1 MALTK
6 GIVSG
11 GNYTFSAANK
21 TITFSNDYIGM
32 SLSDVTYITNIK
44 SGVATVIYD
53 PFDATKGGVLNGLV
67 LTLAY
72 NTTSMGNTDPLQII
86 VGFTPNNATPLNV
99 NVLPTAESQDN
110 AANISSIAEEVDLLT
125 QALDEGS
132 GINLN
137 VSDRT
142 IKKDVNGAIIPSDGV
157 TYSFIVNKLNDDI
170 VIDTTG
176 YQTMSFQIQA
186 TTNWSG
192 SFTLFG
198 RNGPV
203 SLGIIPCTL
212 LNSSVVLTSA
222 FSPTLGGQ
230 SAYEAPCIYKF
241 VRLVCTTYGSGQASV
256 FITLKA
262 GSQYPLGNMSQLPV
276 NANISTILG
285 SAILAVN
292 AGTSTN
298 SAVGTSANG
307 GWGIAGAYGPT
318 QNPPNASTTLSTNVP
333 YPIGI
338 GGREQPYIGALS
350 GIFRYITVDGGGR
363 YILGGDTPDTETRT
377 QSKRGDGSV
386 PGIPPRG
393 VGARS
398 NTMMGGQALNVQD
411 VSQSEG
417 DTTTTLLQ
425 QILVE
430 LKMLNQ
436 QINELPL
443 TMNLGIKM
451 QNEVG
456 DYRQEEY
463 NNHVNNQ

>member
-11 GNYTFSAANK
+11 GNYTFSAANR
-21 TITFSNDYIGM
+21 TITFSSDYIGM

-72 NTTSMGNTDPLQII
+72 NTTSMGDTDPLQII
-86 VGFTPNNATPLNV
+86 VGFTPNNATPVNV

-110 AANISSIAEEVDLLT
+110 AVNISSIAEEVDLLT
-125 QALDEGS
+125 QALDERS

-176 YQTMSFQIQA
+176 YQTMSFQIQ
-186 TTNWSG
+186 TTTTWSG
-192 SFTLFG
+192 SFTLSG

-203 SLGIIPCTL
+203 SYGIIPCTQL
-212 LNSSVVLTSA
+212 GGNTTITSA
-222 FSPTLGGQ
+222 FSPALGGQ
-230 SAYEAPCIYKF
+230 SAYETPCIYKF
-241 VRLVCTTYGSGQASV
+241 VRLVCTTYSSGQASV

-262 GSQYPLGNMSQLPV
+262 GSQYPLGNLSQLPV
-276 NANISTILG
+276 NANIATYGGTTVSTAQQLG
-285 SAILAVN
+285 PTGLLSSAGNFAI
-292 AGTSTN
+292 GS
-298 SAVGTSANG
+298 SYVGTS
-307 GWGIAGAYGPT
+307 
-318 QNPPNASTTLSTNVP
+318 NPPNTTSSLATGVP
-333 YPIGI
+333 YPHAIA
-338 GGREQPYIGALS
+338 GRELPYMGALS
-350 GIFRYITVDGGGR
+350 GIFRHITVDGGGR
-363 YILGGDTPDTETRT
+363 YILGADTPDTETRF
-377 QSKRGDGSV
+377 QSKRGDGAV

-393 VGARS
+393 IGARS

>member
-21 TITFSNDYIGM
+21 TITFSSDYIGM

-72 NTTSMGNTDPLQII
+72 NTTSMGDTDPLQII
-86 VGFTPNNATPLNV
+86 VGFTPNNATPVNV

-110 AANISSIAEEVDLLT
+110 AVNISSIAEQVDLLT

-132 GINLN
+132 RINLS

-142 IKKDVNGAIIPSDGV
+142 VKKDSEGAIIPSDGV
-157 TYSFIVNKLNDDI
+157 TYSFIVNKLSDDI

-176 YQTMSFQIQA
+176 YQTISFQIQA
-186 TTNWSG
+186 TTTWSG
-192 SFTLFG
+192 SFTLAG

-203 SLGIIPCTL
+203 SYGIVPCTL
-212 LNSSVVLTSA
+212 LGSNVVLTSA
-222 FSPTLGGQ
+222 FSPSLGGQ

-276 NANISTILG
+276 NASVTAIGSLG
-285 SAILAVN
+285 LTNLLNNLNVTSVGNSIGIT
-292 AGTSTN
+292 GTAS
-298 SAVGTSANG
+298 
-307 GWGIAGAYGPT
+307 PT
-318 QNPPNASTTLSTNVP
+318 TNVP
-333 YPIGI
+333 NTTSTLASTIPYPVGI
-338 GGREQPYIGALS
+338 GGRELPYMGAIG

-363 YILGGDTPDTETRT
+363 YILGGDTPATETRT
-377 QSKRGDGSV
+377 LSTRGDGAI

-393 VGARS
+393 VGGRPNS
-398 NTMMGGQALNVQD
+398 MQGSQTLLVED
-411 VSQSEG
+411 VGQSEG
-417 DTTTTLLQ
+417 DTMPMLLQ

-443 TMNLGIKM
+443 IMNLGIKM
-451 QNEVG
+451 QNEVA

-463 NNHVNNQ
+463 NKNINNQ

>member
-11 GNYTFSAANK
+11 GNYTFSAANQ
-21 TITFSNDYIGM
+21 TITFSSDYIGM

-86 VGFTPNNATPLNV
+86 VGFTPNTATPASVAMVENAQLEAQTELLSGVAENIDLLAKTVDRAEGIEVNIRDVNPAKRDVNNAQVLSDAISTNVVPLSVTGRTNLIVDTQGYSTIILEAFGLSSTSAVLEQSTDLATWVEHTYSSAAITNPSANLNGTGTFI
-99 NVLPTAESQDN
+99 LN
-110 AANISSIAEEVDLLT
+110 APVQLRYSRVRIVAGTNITVRFTLRIANLQLLDPNSGTFTKANI
-125 QALDEGS
+125 AL
-132 GINLN
+132 
-137 VSDRT
+137 
-142 IKKDVNGAIIPSDGV
+142 VNGGTP
-157 TYSFIVNKLNDDI
+157 
-170 VIDTTG
+170 
-176 YQTMSFQIQA
+176 
-186 TTNWSG
+186 
-192 SFTLFG
+192 
-198 RNGPV
+198 
-203 SLGIIPCTL
+203 L
-212 LNSSVVLTSA
+212 LS
-222 FSPTLGGQ
+222 
-230 SAYEAPCIYKF
+230 
-241 VRLVCTTYGSGQASV
+241 
-256 FITLKA
+256 
-262 GSQYPLGNMSQLPV
+262 
-276 NANISTILG
+276 
-285 SAILAVN
+285 
-292 AGTSTN
+292 AGTSVNTGLGTT
-298 SAVGTSANG
+298 SVGISTG
-307 GWGIAGAYGPT
+307 GGFVPT
-318 QNPPNASTTLSTNVP
+318 QNAPNTNTTLSTSVP

-377 QSKRGDGSV
+377 QSKRGDGAV

-456 DYRQEEY
+456 EYRQEEY

>member
-21 TITFSNDYIGM
+21 TITFSSDYIGM

-53 PFDATKGGVLNGLV
+53 PFDATKGGVLSGLV

-72 NTTSMGNTDPLQII
+72 NTTTMGDTDPLQII
-86 VGFTPNNATPLNV
+86 VGFTPNNATPINV
-99 NVLPTAESQDN
+99 NVLPTVESQDN
-110 AANISSIAEEVDLLT
+110 AVNISSIAEEVDLLT

-142 IKKDVNGAIIPSDGV
+142 IKKDATGAIIPSDGV

-176 YQTMSFQIQA
+176 YQTISFQIQA
-186 TTNWSG
+186 TTTWSG
-192 SFTLFG
+192 SFTLSG

-203 SLGIIPCTL
+203 SYGIVPCTL
-212 LNSSVVLTSA
+212 LGSNVVLTSA
-222 FSPTLGGQ
+222 FSPSLGGQ

-241 VRLVCTTYGSGQASV
+241 IRLVCTTYGSGQASV

-276 NANISTILG
+276 NASVTALG
-285 SAILAVN
+285 SLGIGNLLNSVGVGSIGSSIAIT
-292 AGTSTN
+292 GTS
-298 SAVGTSANG
+298 S
-307 GWGIAGAYGPT
+307 PT
-318 QNPPNASTTLSTNVP
+318 TNVP
-333 YPIGI
+333 NTTSTLASVIPFPIGI
-338 GGREQPYIGALS
+338 GGRELPYMGAIG

-377 QSKRGDGSV
+377 QSKRGDGAI

-436 QINELPL
+436 QLNELPL
-443 TMNLGIKM
+443 TMNLGLKM
-451 QNEVG
+451 QNEVS